1 MNILGISS
9 VIRRVSH
16 ACTKAG
22 DRFYEENI
30 LNREFTATAHNQ
42 KWCTDVTYL
51 FNTVWELKLISVR
64 LKTCITVLLSLMRLV
79 TTMKSTC
86 YEDH

>member
-30 LNREFTATAHNQ
+30 LNREFTATAH
-42 KWCTDVTYL
+42 
-51 FNTVWELKLISVR
+51 S
-64 LKTCITVLLSLMRLV
+64 S
-79 TTMKSTC
+79 
-86 YEDH
+86 

>member
-51 FNTVWELKLISVR
+51 QYGLGAKARRTHENFLFI
-64 LKTCITVLLSLMRLV
+64 LLCPDINFE
-79 TTMKSTC
+79 KIPF
-86 YEDH
+86 

>member
-1 MNILGISS
+1 TFWGLVQSFVVLAML
-9 VIRRVSH
+9 VQKLVTDF
-16 ACTKAG
+16 TKKIFLIVNLQPQLITRNGAQMSP
-22 DRFYEENI
+22 I
-30 LNREFTATAHNQ
+30 
-42 KWCTDVTYL
+42 

>member
-51 FNTVWELKLISVR
+51 HTVWELKLISVR

>member
-42 KWCTDVTYL
+42 KCAQMSPI

>member
-51 FNTVWELKLISVR
+51 QYAVWELKLISVR

>member
-51 FNTVWELKLISVR
+51 QYGLGLKLISVR